1 MKNSYS
7 CYSTATNPNNFII
20 NNKEIKYKNNISRSL
35 VAKFRIKK
43 GTKLTKK
50 MFDFK
55 RVAEKDSIKNF
66 SAIKNKIIKSSL
78 EKNKPLRKKFI

>member
-1 MKNSYS
+1 
-7 CYSTATNPNNFII
+7 
-20 NNKEIKYKNNISRSL
+20 
-35 VAKFRIKK
+35 
-43 GTKLTKK
+43 